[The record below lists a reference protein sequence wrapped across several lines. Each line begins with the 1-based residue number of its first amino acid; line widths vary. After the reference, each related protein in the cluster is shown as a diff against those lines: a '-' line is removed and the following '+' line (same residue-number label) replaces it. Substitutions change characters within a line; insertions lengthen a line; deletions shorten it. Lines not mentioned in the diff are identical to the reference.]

1 MVFGHFSATSL
12 SLSLLL
18 EKVTPSHLA
27 LITMQLESTGDKGL
41 VEPCFPG
48 TKQDFLLQRHMED
61 DECAR
66 QSTLVTFVYV
76 DCNEPYSAC
85 Q

>member
-27 LITMQLESTGDKGL
+27 LITMQLKSTGDKGL
-41 VEPCFPG
+41 IEPMFPCA
-48 TKQDFLLQRHMED
+48 KQDFLSKRHIED

-76 DCNEPYSAC
+76 DCINTDVGS
-85 Q
+85 